1 MVKVEWNDNGSNL
14 IGIGADGTENL
25 YEEDILTLN
34 E

>member
-25 YEEDILTLN
+25 YFNFE
-34 E
+34 